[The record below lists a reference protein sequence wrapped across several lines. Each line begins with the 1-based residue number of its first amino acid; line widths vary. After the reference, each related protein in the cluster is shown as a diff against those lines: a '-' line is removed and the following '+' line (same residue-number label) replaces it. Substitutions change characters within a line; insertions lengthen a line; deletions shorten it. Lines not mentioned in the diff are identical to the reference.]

1 MEIQKKQVELRK
13 LVAGQGKVLR
23 DKEIQYDKEGKEIE
37 RQTFKEIYLAEGA
50 NEDLYEEIEETEE

>member
-23 DKEIQYDKEGKEIE
+23 DKAIQYDKNGKEIE
-37 RQTFKEIYLAEGA
+37 RQTFKEIYLAENA
-50 NEDLYEEIEETEE
+50 SEELYEEVDEGKI